1 MMFCNYSWSQEQEV
15 RWVRVK
21 SCCPSC
27 RSRAIKAE
35 GLFVTYLKYKGY
47 LGTIE
52 PDIESGTL
60 YGKLAF
66 IRDLVTYEAVDLKA
80 LEHEFRVGH
89 DLHMAASVAASRENI
104 SLNDLARRALSEYI
118 MNHAGQ

>member
-1 MMFCNYSWSQEQEV
+1 
-15 RWVRVK
+15 
-21 SCCPSC
+21 
-27 RSRAIKAE
+27 
-35 GLFVTYLKYKGY
+35 VTYLKYKGC

-80 LEHEFRVGH
+80 LEHEFRTSVDGYLEDCIALGKAPDTPCKGSFNVRVGH